1 MRINGKILQCNMK
14 ETSNLNIDQLLK
26 KASEHFMKREYQE
39 ALDTYLLVLQHN
51 PTQKEALLG
60 TMLCD
65 MLQEDEE
72 EAVALFEYYIVLK
85 EEKTQNPE
93 DVIIAMI
100 KELDRDQEEIAK
112 LFDMEKENILG
123 IEGISY
129 SDFMKIVHDRGSFRE
144 AFEDI
149 MFSTKVIITKKS
161 DFFDFL
167 DRLIKNGFTDMV
179 YSYLEDASKLY
190 PTDKKLQEFV
200 EKLENEK
207 V

>member
-1 MRINGKILQCNMK
+1 MK
-14 ETSNLNIDQLLK
+14 KAQLLK
-26 KASEHFMKREYQE
+26 KASEHFMKREYQD
-39 ALDTYLLVLQHN
+39 ALDTYLHVLRSD
-51 PTQKEALLG
+51 PDDKEAIVG

-85 EEKTQNPE
+85 EEKIDNPE
-93 DVIIAMI
+93 ETIIGMI

-112 LFDMEKENILG
+112 LFDMENETMLP

-129 SDFMKIVHDRGSFRE
+129 GDFMKIVSERGSFKQ

-161 DFFDFL
+161 DFFDFI
-167 DRLIKNGFTDMV
+167 DQLISNGFTDMV